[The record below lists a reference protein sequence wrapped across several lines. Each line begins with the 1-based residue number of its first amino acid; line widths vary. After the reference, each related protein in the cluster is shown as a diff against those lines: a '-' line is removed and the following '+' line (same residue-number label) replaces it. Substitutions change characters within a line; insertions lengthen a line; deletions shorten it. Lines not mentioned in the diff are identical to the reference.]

1 MSCQVIRNTETNEI
15 EKVLAPNKKE
25 SILYKDINEYT
36 PSKEE
41 ALLTYAQIYTPSFKE
56 WFDDVEGGKEFVG
69 KQTKE
74 TSITSQAVDE
84 NGEPKVEYV
93 KSFSKK
99 SDNIYANLN
108 PETAVDFSLKEANG
122 ELNDPITAEAIKE
135 LQDDN
140 LITKVG
146 TALNNFTINEY
157 TVENVNKVQNLLES
171 KNIEYKRIGDNIKI
185 YGLPQYN
192 YSYNF
197 TTLDSEEDQ
206 INNIKDLKEELG
218 ITSKAISVSE
228 FNDIARSLKAYNQ
241 QNETNYLI
249 VADQILDGSIV
260 VKTIVE
266 DKTLN
271 RSTLSVTQEL
281 TDRLKALF
289 PELQIQY
296 INEDEIA
303 KYSGGRFNN
312 SDVIVNSFIKD
323 GIVYLVR
330 NRFTGDMMV
339 EEFLHP
345 FTSAIMFDNST
356 LANSL
361 YAEILDR
368 YPDIVNMVERTYTD
382 ERGYNDDDRKN
393 EIITKGLQRA
403 FSEKIQ
409 DSFKAKDRNL
419 KGLLETV
426 LDWIRDLIR
435 KITGRKKVYTG
446 DLSTKMSVNDIIN
459 MLDSNIQ
466 IKLGIIDPKAF
477 PNLSQE
483 KIDILN
489 YILKNATAEQKEIVE
504 KLFDN
509 GIVHNEMDHTYEKV
523 IFDEN
528 GEITDM
534 INYTSMTTAIKGPFE
549 DTAYELNRDIGT
561 EFDFIMNSVVMGES
575 FDSIKIQLKVVNE
588 QTAAK
593 FYDMINNVIIGL
605 KSSGAIVVPQVVL
618 GSDADAIAGK
628 LDLLIIEP
636 SGKMRIID
644 LKTSATNDI
653 VNDPKKYNKKYVIN
667 NEQSMLYGEELS
679 NRDLHGIQQ
688 QGYKKMI
695 ELDPRLTEYEVE
707 SVKTLHFR
715 FKINDG
721 MAVDILNDDMV
732 DHTDANYNEL
742 ISKIIPSPALER
754 TSGFSNSLS
763 AEQAKPENK
772 ETISEI
778 RDLVKDALGMLQK
791 RKEFYEKINETSK
804 GKFIVT
810 KEYLSA
816 LDDIIVSLNEAI
828 LTGKPASAYY
838 QLVKYIN
845 QDVKDKART
854 LGKMTDKSE
863 GLQFMLEAEKDLK
876 IYREL
881 LLPPKLYL
889 NNKTITKLAQD
900 SHNIIQQTLDLINN
914 EIHNFT
920 VDFIANNTDRNLTR
934 AEVEGIIREAEDI
947 SMHEL
952 QFGDLSTS
960 SDLMLSVM
968 DKVFKRK
975 RNEIVDFIQNLGIR
989 IKTVGN
995 KLASL
1000 SPDKNN
1006 MYDFMIGTDD
1016 KGNLTGYT
1024 VDKIGKQYWALKRK
1038 LREKLTDSE
1047 TKLRY
1052 KYRNVRNPND
1062 ASKEDIEFN
1071 LNLKKLRDEEAQFNK
1086 KEYLNED
1093 GELVDGPYHKYTD
1106 EFKIARLKVMRLKI
1120 RKNAN
1125 KEIVGF
1131 EWIPKNADS
1140 KEFKNFEKKYYGTE
1154 TTYLSPKFEYDKSS
1168 KTYMFKG
1175 RTEEASGRFVK
1186 SEYVEIREIAENG
1199 EDMRDEKYVKI
1210 MTDNSELGKARRE
1223 YYQTWKSLYTELL
1236 EKLPDGVKMKTKMP
1250 VIQSSMVAKAKKMGG
1265 GSNYFK
1271 GILKGVG
1278 KSINPFSKSTFHH
1291 SVLLDENG
1299 NVVSNIPVFYTGDL
1313 KSEFVIEKI
1322 KEKLTDLNQRWAKKT
1337 PDADGKVLS
1346 YEEYRKQLDKLN
1358 KSLSIEQNKTSA
1370 NDLSTEMTNNLIQFA
1385 DMAENFQVMSEFE
1398 STVISVLRTLKNRK
1412 VTKKDSDGNFI
1423 TNTLDKTT
1431 AKFRGDDSLTE
1442 QRLKKWMEMVLYNSK
1457 NPYRS
1462 RTGNFVKKVKLLM
1475 SVKGVGLNPFGQV
1488 NNLKMGNINNMVEAA
1503 AGTIFNKSDYKKA
1516 IKGYT
1521 TEYLPAF
1528 LSAKKDYTLSKHKDK
1543 NGEYYSLPRNLTKY
1557 DALVNKYRMMR
1568 DMQSKDGIEGYEGKV
1583 MDLLFMMQHGAE
1595 FSIQSKSGIAILHNK
1610 TLTNKITGEK
1620 ISVYDAHSFDQKTGE
1635 LILDSSLYE
1644 ETDQERY
1651 DLTNFIYETNKR
1663 LHGNY
1668 AWEDR
1673 MVIQQTLIG
1682 EMVAQFHKWVY
1693 PFIRR
1698 FWGKNYNDENLG
1710 ETEGIFISFYKLNK
1724 AVYDMTKLD
1733 GSFWKGI
1740 TNKKTFTEAW
1750 ATLSD
1755 YQKSN
1760 MTRLIGYFA
1769 FFLLSLLMKNLW
1781 SLLADELDDDDDKK
1795 LLKLTNFMVY
1805 LDDRTMSE
1813 ISVAIDPTQIGQFVK
1828 NPVAIVGFTG
1838 DVWDAL
1844 SETAKFILPPYG
1856 QESEIFQ
1863 RGVNKGE
1870 YKWVKEWGDIL
1881 PFFSAINKWDSF
1893 EELKSF
1899 YIK

>member
-56 WFDDVEGGKEFVG
+56 WFDDKEGD
-69 KQTKE
+69 KE
-74 TSITSQAVDE
+74 TSTASETVDE
-84 NGEPKVEYV
+84 NGEPKVEYI

-99 SDNIYANLN
+99 SDKIYANLS
-108 PETAVDFSLKEANG
+108 PDVSSTEANG
-122 ELNDPITAEAIKE
+122 KLNDPITAEAIKE
-135 LQDDN
+135 LEDDN
-140 LITKVG
+140 LITKAG
-146 TALNNFTINEY
+146 TALNNFIINEY

-206 INNIKDLKEELG
+206 IDNIKDLKEELG
-218 ITSKAISVSE
+218 ITSKALSVSQ
-228 FNDIARSLKAYNQ
+228 FNDIARSLKAYNE

-249 VADQILDGSIV
+249 VADQTSDGSIV
-260 VKTIVE
+260 IKTIVE
-266 DKTLN
+266 DRTKN
-271 RSTLSVTQEL
+271 KSTLSVTQEL
-281 TDRLKALF
+281 TDRLTALF

-296 INEDEIA
+296 INENEIT
-303 KYSGGRFNN
+303 KYSSGRFNN
-312 SDVIVNSFIKD
+312 SDVTVNSFIRD

-356 LANSL
+356 LADSL

-368 YPDIVNMVERTYTD
+368 YPDIVNMVEKTYTD
-382 ERGYNDDDRKN
+382 ERGYKDDDRKN

-409 DSFKAKDRNL
+409 DSFKSKDRNL

-435 KITGRKKVYTG
+435 KITGKKKLYTT
-446 DLSTKMSVNDIIN
+446 DLSTNMSVNDIIN

-466 IKLGIIDPKAF
+466 VKLGIIDAKVY
-477 PNLSQE
+477 PNLSEE

-509 GIVHNEMDHTYEKV
+509 GIVHNEVDHTYEKV

-575 FDSIKIQLKVVNE
+575 FDSIKLQLKVVNE

-653 VNDPKKYNKKYVIN
+653 VNDPKKYNKKYQIN
-667 NEQSMLYGEELS
+667 NEESMLYGEELS

-695 ELDPRLTEYEVE
+695 ELDSRLTEYEVE
-707 SVKTLHFR
+707 SVKTLHYR
-715 FKINDG
+715 FVINDG

-732 DHTDANYNEL
+732 DHTDAHYDEL

-772 ETISEI
+772 ETVSEI

-791 RKEFYEKINETSK
+791 RKELYEKINETSK

-816 LDDIIVSLNEAI
+816 LDDIIVALNESI

-900 SHNIIQQTLDLINN
+900 SHNIIQQTLDLVNN

-934 AEVEGIIREAEDI
+934 EEVEGIIKEAEDI
-947 SMHEL
+947 SMHDF

-960 SDLMLSVM
+960 SDLLLSVM
-968 DKVFKRK
+968 DKVYKRK
-975 RNEIVDFIQNLGIR
+975 RQEIITFVQNLGIR

-1000 SPDKNN
+1000 SPDKNK

-1024 VDKIGKQYWALKRK
+1024 VDKIGKQYWSMKRK
-1038 LREKLTDSE
+1038 LTDKLIDPE

-1052 KYRNVRNPND
+1052 KYRQIRNPKD

-1071 LNLKKLRDEEAQFNK
+1071 LNLKKLREEEALFNK
-1086 KEYLNED
+1086 KEYINED

-1120 RKNAN
+1120 RKNAD

-1140 KEFKNFEKKYYGTE
+1140 KEFKNFEKKYYGSE
-1154 TTYLSPKFEYDKSS
+1154 TTYIAPKFEYDKAS

-1175 RTEEASGRFVK
+1175 RTEETSGRFVK
-1186 SEYVEIREIAENG
+1186 SDYVEIREIAENG

-1210 MTDNSELGKARRE
+1210 MTDNSELGKARKE
-1223 YYQTWKSLYTELL
+1223 YYETWKSLYTELL
-1236 EKLPDGVKMKTKMP
+1236 EKLPDGVKMRTKLP
-1250 VIQSSMVAKAKKMGG
+1250 VIQSSMVAQAKKMGG

-1271 GILKGVG
+1271 GILKGAG
-1278 KSINPFSKSTFHH
+1278 KSINPFSNSTFHH

-1322 KEKLTDLNQRWAKKT
+1322 KEKLTELNQRWAKKT

-1370 NDLSTEMTNNLIQFA
+1370 NDLSTEMTNNLVQFA

-1412 VTKKDSDGNFI
+1412 VLKKDSDGNFI

-1442 QRLKKWMEMVLYNSK
+1442 QRLKKWMDMVLYNSK

-1462 RTGNFVKKVKLLM
+1462 KMGNFVKKVKLLM

-1488 NNLKMGNINNMVEAA
+1488 NNLKIGNINNMVEAA

-1528 LSAKKDYTLSKHKDK
+1528 FAAKKDYILSKHSDK

-1568 DMQSKDGIEGYEGKV
+1568 DMLSKDGIEGYEGKV
-1583 MDLLFMMQHGAE
+1583 MDMLFMMQHGAE

-1610 TLTNKITGEK
+1610 TLTNKVTGEK
-1620 ISVYDAHSFDQKTGE
+1620 ISVYDAHSFDQKTGD

-1644 ETDQERY
+1644 ETDQEKY

-1673 MVIQQTLIG
+1673 MVIQQTLVG
-1682 EMVAQFHKWVY
+1682 EMIAQFHKWVY
-1693 PFIRR
+1693 PFIKR

-1710 ETEGIFISFYKLNK
+1710 DTEGIFISFYKLNK

-1750 ATLSD
+1750 ATLND
-1755 YQKSN
+1755 YQKAN
-1760 MTRLIGYFA
+1760 MTRMIGYFA

-1813 ISVAIDPTQIGQFVK
+1813 ISVAINPTEIGQFVK
-1828 NPVAIVGFTG
+1828 NPIAIVGFTG

-1844 SETAKFILPPYG
+1844 SESAKFVLPPYG
-1856 QESEIFQ
+1856 QEAEVFQ